1 MNQKENVAS
10 ALGSILLG
18 ILLIVMKG
26 KIITAAITLLAV
38 FVIVGAIMDFVAG
51 LVNYGIVKSVAGIC
65 MKTAI
70 TPMIS
75 IKGDEK
81 AIRSLITI
89 LLDNA
94 GLQVGLTETVEVS
107 GALLCLDVTEQV
119 VEEAIEKGCNLIV
132 SHHPLIFRKL
142 ARISD
147 ENYVQRTVRKAIKN
161 DIAIVSMHTNMD
173 AAMGGV
179 NFKIAEKLGLKNLKF
194 FAGEKEVDGVKGGEG
209 VIGEVPETEGWAAD
223 DLVLLLRDKFAV
235 ESVQCNQLLR
245 RPIRRVA
252 LCGGAGSFLLD
263 AAIQAGAEAFITGE
277 MHYHEYFG
285 HEQEIQIC
293 VIGHYQSEQF
303 TSEIFKSIIEEKCL
317 GVKCLISEINTNPII
332 YL

>member
-1 MNQKENVAS
+1 MNINKVVD
-10 ALGSILLG
+10 ALEQYAPLPLQEG
-18 ILLIVMKG
+18 
-26 KIITAAITLLAV
+26 
-38 FVIVGAIMDFVAG
+38 
-51 LVNYGIVKSVAGIC
+51 Y
-65 MKTAI
+65 
-70 TPMIS
+70 
-75 IKGDEK
+75 
-81 AIRSLITI
+81 
-89 LLDNA
+89 DNA

-119 VEEAIEKGCNLIV
+119 VDEAIEKGCNLIV

-142 ARISD
+142 ARIAD
-147 ENYVQRTVRKAIKN
+147 ENYVQCTVRKAIKH

-173 AAMGGV
+173 AAKGGV
-179 NFKIAEKLGLKNLKF
+179 NFKIAEKLGLKHLQF

-209 VIGEVPETEGWAAD
+209 VMGEVSEAAGWAAD
-223 DLVLLLRDKFAV
+223 DLVLLLREKFGA
-235 ESVQCNQLLR
+235 ECVQCNQLLR

-263 AAIQAGAEAFITGE
+263 AAVAAGADAFITGE
-277 MHYHEYFG
+277 MHYHEFFG

-303 TSEIFKSIIEEKCL
+303 TSEIFKSIIEEKCP
-317 GVKCLISEINTNPII
+317 GVKCFISEVNTNPII